1 MQFYLKHQ
9 KILKNL
15 LIKKMDKK
23 FKDAYKTISEVVKML
38 NSSNLDDKI
47 TQSHT
52 IRFWETQFKQIKP
65 KIINKRRYYDQKNID
80 LLLRI
85 QFLLKKQGLT
95 INGVKKFLNNNN
107 LNIDENEKKIINSAN
122 IKYRLSKIN
131 NIIKNLKKN

>member
-23 FKDAYKTISEVVKML
+23 FKDAYKTISEVVKIL
-38 NSSNLDDKI
+38 NSSNLDNKNN
-47 TQSHT
+47 QSHT

-85 QFLLKKQGLT
+85 QFLLKNQGLT
-95 INGVKKFLNNNN
+95 INGVKKILNNKN
-107 LNIDENEKKIINSAN
+107 LDIDENEKKIINSLN
-122 IKYRLSKIN
+122 IKYRLNKIN
-131 NIIKNLKKN
+131 NLIKNLKKS

>member
-1 MQFYLKHQ
+1 
-9 KILKNL
+9 
-15 LIKKMDKK
+15 MDKK

-85 QFLLKKQGLT
+85 QFLLKNQGLT

-107 LNIDENEKKIINSAN
+107 LNIDENEKKIINSTN
-122 IKYRLSKIN
+122 IKYRLSKVN

>member
-1 MQFYLKHQ
+1 MSFYLNHQ
-9 KILKNL
+9 RILKNL

-23 FKDAYKTISEVVKML
+23 FKDAYKTISEVVEIL
-38 NSSNLDDKI
+38 NTNNLDNKNNQ
-47 TQSHT
+47 THT

-85 QFLLKKQGLT
+85 QFLLKNQGLT

-107 LNIDENEKKIINSAN
+107 LNIDENQKKIIRSLN
-122 IKYRLSKIN
+122 IKFRLNKIN
-131 NIIKNLKKN
+131 NLIKNLKKS

>member
-1 MQFYLKHQ
+1 MWFYLNHL
-9 KILKNL
+9 KILNNL

-23 FKDAYKTISEVVKML
+23 FKDAYKTISEVVEIL
-38 NSSNLDDKI
+38 NSSNLDDKD

-65 KIINKRRYYDQKNID
+65 KFINKRRYYDKKNID

-85 QFLLKKQGLT
+85 QFLLKNQGLT

-107 LNIDENEKKIINSAN
+107 LNIDENEKKIIRSLN
-122 IKYRLSKIN
+122 IKFRLNKIN
-131 NIIKNLKKN
+131 NLIKNLKKN

>member
-1 MQFYLKHQ
+1 MWFCLNLQ

-23 FKDAYKTISEVVKML
+23 FKDAYKTISEVVEIL
-38 NSSNLDDKI
+38 NSNNLDNKNN
-47 TQSHT
+47 QSHT

-85 QFLLKKQGLT
+85 QFLLKNQGLT

-107 LNIDENEKKIINSAN
+107 LNIDENEKKIISSYN
-122 IKYRLSKIN
+122 IKYRLNRIN
-131 NIIKNLKKN
+131 NLIKNLKKS

>member
-1 MQFYLKHQ
+1 MWFCLNHQ

-23 FKDAYKTISEVVKML
+23 FKNSYKTISEVVEIL
-38 NSSNLDDKI
+38 NSNNLDNKNN
-47 TQSHT
+47 QSHT

-85 QFLLKKQGLT
+85 QFLLKNQGLT

-107 LNIDENEKKIINSAN
+107 LNIDENEKKIISSLN
-122 IKYRLSKIN
+122 IKYRLNKIN
-131 NIIKNLKKN
+131 NLIKNLKKS

>member
-1 MQFYLKHQ
+1 MWFYLNHL

-15 LIKKMDKK
+15 LIKKMNKK
-23 FKDAYKTISEVVKML
+23 FKDAYKTISEVVKIL
-38 NSSNLDDKI
+38 NSNNLDEKS

-52 IRFWETQFKQIKP
+52 IRYWETQFKQIKP

-107 LNIDENEKKIINSAN
+107 LNIDENEKKIIRSLN
-122 IKYRLSKIN
+122 IKFRLNKIN
-131 NIIKNLKKN
+131 NLIKNLKKS

>member
-1 MQFYLKHQ
+1 MWFYLNHL
-9 KILKNL
+9 KILNNL

-23 FKDAYKTISEVVKML
+23 FKDAYKTISEVVEIL
-38 NSSNLDDKI
+38 NSSNLDDKD

-65 KIINKRRYYDQKNID
+65 KFINKRRYYDQKNID

-85 QFLLKKQGLT
+85 QFLLKSQGLT

-107 LNIDENEKKIINSAN
+107 LNIDENEKKIIRSLN
-122 IKYRLSKIN
+122 IKFRLNKIN
-131 NIIKNLKKN
+131 NLIKNLKKN

>member
-1 MQFYLKHQ
+1 MWFCLNHQ

-23 FKDAYKTISEVVKML
+23 FKDAYKTISEVLKML

-107 LNIDENEKKIINSAN
+107 LNIDENEKKIINPLN
-122 IKYRLSKIN
+122 IKYRLNKIN
-131 NIIKNLKKN
+131 NLIKNLKKS

>member
-1 MQFYLKHQ
+1 MWFYLNHL
-9 KILKNL
+9 KILNNL

-23 FKDAYKTISEVVKML
+23 FKDAYKTISEVLKML

-85 QFLLKKQGLT
+85 QFLLKNQGLT

-107 LNIDENEKKIINSAN
+107 LNIDENEKKIIRSLN
-122 IKYRLSKIN
+122 IKFRLNKIN
-131 NIIKNLKKN
+131 NLIKNLKKS

>member
-1 MQFYLKHQ
+1 MWFCLNLQ

-23 FKDAYKTISEVVKML
+23 FKDAYKTISEVVEIL
-38 NSSNLDDKI
+38 NSNNLDNKNN
-47 TQSHT
+47 QSHT

-85 QFLLKKQGLT
+85 QFLLKNQGLT

-107 LNIDENEKKIINSAN
+107 LNIDENEKKIISSLN
-122 IKYRLSKIN
+122 IKYRLNKIN
-131 NIIKNLKKN
+131 NLVKNLKKS